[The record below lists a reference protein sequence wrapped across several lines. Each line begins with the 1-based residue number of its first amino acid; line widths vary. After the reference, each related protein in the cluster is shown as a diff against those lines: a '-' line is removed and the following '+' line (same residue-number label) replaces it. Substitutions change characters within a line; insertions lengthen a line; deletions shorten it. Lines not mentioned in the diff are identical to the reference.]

1 MKNNRIGI
9 LGGGQLGRML
19 AQEASELDLD
29 IHFLDKD
36 VSYPVPRMF
45 PNFSK
50 GDFTDH
56 DDVIAFG
63 QDKDILSIE
72 IENVSVSAL
81 EQLEENGKKVYPQS
95 SVISTIQDKGLQKLF
110 YEKHEIPTADF
121 KLVENKA
128 EVLSLAKDGEWSLP
142 FIQKARKGGY
152 DGKGVQ
158 LIKSSE
164 ELEEAFDTPS
174 VIEKKI
180 DIDKE
185 LAIIIARNVD
195 GEISLFPVNEM
206 VFNQDGNL
214 LDHLISPAEIDE
226 AVEQK
231 CADIGQKIVEKL
243 NLIGIL
249 AIEFFL
255 TKSGDVIV
263 NEVAPRPHNSGH
275 YTMNACNYS
284 QYNLLLRTLLS
295 MPLPQILQYRPALML
310 NILGPK
316 EGSGE
321 YSIEGLDKILEIEGV
336 YPHMYG
342 KLESRPLRKLG
353 HINVLGENKEELIN
367 KMNTIKSNFKI
378 TV

>member
-1 MKNNRIGI
+1 MKNSRIGI

-36 VSYPVPRMF
+36 VSFPVPRMF

-50 GDFTDH
+50 GVFTDH
-56 DDVIAFG
+56 DDVMSFG
-63 QDKDILSIE
+63 KDKDILSIE

-81 EQLEENGKKVYPQS
+81 QELEKSGMHVYPQS

-110 YEKHEIPTADF
+110 YDKHMIPTAEF
-121 KLVENKA
+121 KLVNDKA
-128 EVLSLAKDGEWSLP
+128 EVVSLSNDPDWSLP

-158 LIKSSE
+158 LIKSAE

-174 VIEKKI
+174 VIERKI

-185 LAIIIARNVD
+185 LAIIIARNAQ

-206 VFNQDGNL
+206 VFNPDGNL
-214 LDHLISPAEIDE
+214 LDYLISPAEIDE
-226 AVEQK
+226 SVEQK
-231 CADIGQKIVEKL
+231 CAEIGQRIVEEL
-243 NLIGIL
+243 NLVGIL

-255 TKSGDVIV
+255 TKSGEVIV

-284 QYNLLLRTLLS
+284 QYNLLLRTLLG

-316 EGSGE
+316 EGSGR
-321 YSIEGLDKILEIEGV
+321 YVIEGMDKILQIEGV
-336 YPHMYG
+336 YPHLYG

-353 HINVLGENKEELIN
+353 HINVLGESKEELID

-378 TV
+378 IV